1 MEVCMNYLSVTQTAE
16 KWDMTPRRVQVLCN
30 EGRIE
35 GAQRV
40 GNVWTIPENAEK
52 PADARKKVAKK
63 TKRVNTNIS
72 IERVWAMPNKNTF
85 DIKPIHDLITEE
97 LTDGLWIDPFANQ
110 NKLATITND
119 LSMEFDT
126 DYHLDALDFMKLFDS
141 NSVDGVLYDPPYSPR
156 QVSECYNN
164 VGYNVTWDTTKASF
178 WGNHKREISRIVK
191 LGGKVITF
199 GWNSGGIGYKY
210 GFEIERILL
219 VPHGGW
225 HNDTICTVEVK
236 THEGEIPK
244 LKRDTN
250 IMAQETSNK
259 ELTKKDQKLIS
270 TLNSLPKDFWDF
282 KDTDVREYTHGIHN
296 YPAMMVCPISRN
308 IIRLVKEIQTVDTIF
323 DPFMGS
329 GTVLV
334 ESMLSGAKNVFGNDI
349 NPLALYLSKVKTTRL
364 DINLLQRET
373 QNLYGRVS
381 DVYNQ
386 FSLQIDGVDE
396 VMRRGYKLD
405 LTAKDGWGTNA
416 PEYLLKYTQDNYI
429 EIDVPNFKNIGYW
442 FKPRVIL
449 LLSLIK
455 KEINRIEN
463 KDIREFIFVA
473 FSETIRFVSNRRNGE
488 FKMFRMPT
496 NKVDVFEPDVI
507 KEFTTILNRNVEKM
521 NSFDEACADVG
532 VDASISIFKNNAT
545 TLEDVPNNSVDLVIT
560 SPPYGDSRTTVAYGE
575 YSRLSLQWLDL
586 FELSEKEIMGIDKT
600 LMGGNKYRNGFEFTI
615 SSNTLRTSL
624 ERIKDIDLERAGDVY
639 SFYLDLSK
647 SIAAIADKTKSGG
660 YQFWVVGNRTVKGEL
675 LLTDKIISE
684 IAAQYGLQ
692 HIHTVDRNIINKVM
706 PSLNSPTNESGVKSS
721 TMSNEHIVILR
732 KI

>member
-1 MEVCMNYLSVTQTAE
+1 MNYLSVTQTAE

-110 NKLATITND
+110 NKLATVTND

-244 LKRDTN
+244 LKRDTSVMEQE
-250 IMAQETSNK
+250 MANK
-259 ELTKKDQKLIS
+259 ELTQKDQKLIS

-308 IIRLVKEIQTVDTIF
+308 IIRLVKEIQAVDTIF

-364 DINLLQRET
+364 DISLLQRET
-373 QNLYGRVS
+373 QNLYDRVG

-396 VMRRGYKLD
+396 VMRRGYELD
-405 LTAKDGWGTNA
+405 LTAKDGWGANA
-416 PEYLLKYTQDNYI
+416 PECLLKYTQDNYI

-455 KEINRIEN
+455 KEINRIED

-496 NKVDVFEPDVI
+496 NKVDAFEPDVI

-647 SIAAIADKTKSGG
+647 SIASIADKTKSGG

-684 IAAQYGLQ
+684 IAEQYGLQ